1 MKNVYDMIIVGGGPG
16 GYTAALYAARAG
28 MSVLIAE
35 RLSPGGQ
42 MNLTGLIEN
51 YPGFPAGV
59 EGFQLSMD
67 MHKQAENFGAETK
80 YAEVTRLELDAPV
93 KIVHTTDGIFY
104 GKTVVISTGA
114 NPRDLGVAGEW
125 DLVGRGVAYCAH
137 CDGGFYRGKT
147 VVVVGGGNSAAAEA
161 LYLSRITKEVILIHR
176 RNELRATKIYHKPL
190 MEASN
195 IRFLWNSRV
204 DSFLADDV
212 LKGIKV
218 KNLISG
224 EVQEVACDGLF
235 VSVGRKPATELVKDQ
250 LTLDEAGYIMA
261 GENTATNIPG
271 VYAVGD
277 VRTKVLR
284 QIVTAV
290 ADGAMAAHMAEEYL
304 SQGA

>member
-28 MSVLIAE
+28 LSVLTVE

-42 MNLTGLIEN
+42 MNLTGIIEN
-51 YPGFPAGV
+51 YPGFPQGV

-80 YAEVTRLELDAPV
+80 YAEVTKLELDAPV
-93 KIVHTTDGIFY
+93 KTVHTTDGVFSA
-104 GKTVVISTGA
+104 KTVVISTGA
-114 NPRDLGVAGEW
+114 GPRDLGVAGER

-147 VVVVGGGNSAAAEA
+147 VAVVGGGNSAAAEA
-161 LYLSRITKEVILIHR
+161 LYLSRIAKEVILIHR
-176 RNELRATKIYHKPL
+176 RGELRATRIYHKPL

-195 IRFLWNSRV
+195 IRFLWNSQV
-204 DSFLADDV
+204 EEFISEDV

-218 KNLISG
+218 KNLVSG
-224 EVQEVACDGLF
+224 EVQEVAVDGLF
-235 VSVGRKPATELVKDQ
+235 VSVGRKPATELVKDL

-261 GENTATNIPG
+261 GEDTATNLPG

-277 VRTKVLR
+277 VRTKELR

-290 ADGAMAAHMAEEYL
+290 ADGAMAAHMAEEIL

>member
-1 MKNVYDMIIVGGGPG
+1 MKNNYDMIIVGGGPG

-28 MSVLIAE
+28 LSVLTVE

-51 YPGFPAGV
+51 YPGFPQGV
-59 EGFQLSMD
+59 EGYQLSMD
-67 MHKQAENFGAETK
+67 MHMQAENFGAETK
-80 YAEVTRLELDAPV
+80 YAEVTKLELDAPV
-93 KIVHTTDGIFY
+93 KTVHTTDGIFSA
-104 GKTVVISTGA
+104 KTVVIATGA

-147 VVVVGGGNSAAAEA
+147 VAVVGGGNSAAAEA
-161 LYLSRITKEVILIHR
+161 LYLSRIAKEVILIHR
-176 RNELRATKIYHKPL
+176 RDQLRATKIYHKPL

-195 IRFLWNSRV
+195 VRFLWNSQV
-204 DSFLADDV
+204 EEFISEDV
-212 LKGIKV
+212 LKGIRV
-218 KNLISG
+218 KNLVSG
-224 EVQEVACDGLF
+224 EVQEVAVDGLF

-261 GENTATNIPG
+261 GEDTATNLPG

-290 ADGAMAAHMAEEYL
+290 SDGAMAAHMAEEYL
-304 SQGA
+304 SQGV

>member
-1 MKNVYDMIIVGGGPG
+1 MKHVYDMIIVGGGPG
-16 GYTAALYAARAG
+16 GCATALYAARAG
-28 MSVLIAE
+28 LSVLAVE

-51 YPGFPAGV
+51 YPGFPNGV
-59 EGFQLSMD
+59 DGFQLSMD
-67 MHKQAENFGAETK
+67 MHKQAENFGAQTK

-93 KIVHTTDGIFY
+93 KTVHTTDGVY
-104 GKTVVISTGA
+104 SAKTVVISTGA

-125 DLVGRGVAYCAH
+125 ELVGRGVGYCAH

-147 VVVVGGGNSAAAEA
+147 VAVVGGGNSAAAEA
-161 LYLSRITKEVILIHR
+161 LYLSRIAKEVILIHR
-176 RNELRATKIYHKPL
+176 REKLRATQIYHKPL

-195 IRFLWNSRV
+195 IRFLWNSQV
-204 DSFLADDV
+204 EAFLSEDV

-218 KNLISG
+218 KNLVSG
-224 EVQEVACDGLF
+224 EVREVACDGLF
-235 VSVGRKPATELVKDQ
+235 VSVGRKPATELVKDM

-261 GENTATNIPG
+261 GEDTRANLPG

-277 VRTKVLR
+277 VRTKQLR

-290 ADGAMAAHMAEEYL
+290 ADGAMAAHMAENYL
-304 SQGA
+304 SQGE

>member
-28 MSVLIAE
+28 LRVLTVE

-51 YPGFPAGV
+51 YPGFPEGV

-67 MHKQAENFGAETK
+67 MHKQAENFGAETR
-80 YAEVTRLELDAPV
+80 YAEVTGLELDAPV
-93 KIVHTTDGIFY
+93 KIVHTTDGVFY

-125 DLVGRGVAYCAH
+125 ELVGRGVAYCAH

-161 LYLSRITKEVILIHR
+161 LYLSRIAKEVILVHR

-195 IRFLWNSRV
+195 IRFLWNSQV
-204 DSFLADDV
+204 EGFLAEDV
-212 LKGIKV
+212 LKGIRV
-218 KNLISG
+218 KNLDSG

-235 VSVGRKPATELVKDQ
+235 VSIGRKPATELVKDL

-261 GENTATNIPG
+261 GEDTATNIPG

-277 VRTKVLR
+277 VRTKQLR

-290 ADGAMAAHMAEEYL
+290 SDGAMAAHMAEEYL

>member
-1 MKNVYDMIIVGGGPG
+1 MKNIYDMIIVGGGPG

-28 MSVLIAE
+28 LSVLTVE

-51 YPGFPAGV
+51 YPGFPQGV
-59 EGFQLSMD
+59 EGYQLSMD

-80 YAEVTRLELDAPV
+80 YAEVTKLELDAPV
-93 KIVHTTDGIFY
+93 KTVHTTDGIFSA
-104 GKTVVISTGA
+104 KTVVISTGA
-114 NPRDLGVAGEW
+114 NPRNLGVAGEW

-147 VVVVGGGNSAAAEA
+147 VAVVGGGNSAAAEA
-161 LYLSRITKEVILIHR
+161 LYLSRIAKEVILIHR
-176 RNELRATKIYHKPL
+176 RNQLRATKIYHKPL

-195 IRFLWNSRV
+195 VRFLWNSQV
-204 DSFLADDV
+204 EEFISEDV
-212 LKGIKV
+212 LKGIRV
-218 KNLISG
+218 KNLVSG
-224 EVQEVACDGLF
+224 EVQEVAVDGLF

-261 GENTATNIPG
+261 GEDTAANLPG

-290 ADGAMAAHMAEEYL
+290 SDGAMAAHMAEEYL
-304 SQGA
+304 SQGV

>member
-1 MKNVYDMIIVGGGPG
+1 MNNVYDMIIVGGGPG

-28 MSVLIAE
+28 LSVLTVE

-51 YPGFPAGV
+51 YPGFPQGV

-67 MHKQAENFGAETK
+67 MHKQAENFGAETR
-80 YAEVTRLELDAPV
+80 YAEVTKLELAAPI

-104 GKTVVISTGA
+104 GKTVAIATGA

-125 DLVGRGVAYCAH
+125 ELVGRGVAYCAH

-147 VVVVGGGNSAAAEA
+147 VAVVGGGNSAAAEA
-161 LYLSRITKEVILIHR
+161 LYLSRIAKEVILIHR
-176 RNELRATKIYHKPL
+176 RDELRATKIYHKPL
-190 MEASN
+190 MEAPN
-195 IRFLWNSRV
+195 VRFLWNSRV
-204 DSFLADDV
+204 EEFISEDV
-212 LKGIKV
+212 LKGIRV
-218 KNLISG
+218 KNLVSG
-224 EVQEVACDGLF
+224 EVQEVAVDGLF
-235 VSVGRKPATELVKDQ
+235 VSVGRKPATELVKEQ

-261 GENTATNIPG
+261 GENTATNLPG

-277 VRTKVLR
+277 VRTKELR

-290 ADGAMAAHMAEEYL
+290 SDGAMAAHMAEQYL
-304 SQGA
+304 SEGE